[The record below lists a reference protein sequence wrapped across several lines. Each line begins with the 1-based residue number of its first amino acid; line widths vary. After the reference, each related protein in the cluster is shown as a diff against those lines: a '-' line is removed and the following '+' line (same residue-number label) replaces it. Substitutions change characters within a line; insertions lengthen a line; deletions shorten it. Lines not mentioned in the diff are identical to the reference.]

1 MTPGLITVAV
11 LVILI
16 IIIALRVVYE
26 LHHLRVS
33 EYNLESEKIQKNSG
47 FKFVLLSDLH
57 LRSYGKDNAE
67 LVKIIRENKPDYIL
81 IAGDMTTASPEKKDD
96 VLFLFLRAICNI
108 APVFYSPGNHE
119 KHLAENEEIFGNRYK
134 MLKAVC
140 NECHIEYLEN
150 RSVKLK
156 DNVTLYG
163 LDLDFDKYK
172 KRSKARLSKEEIK
185 EKLNSLDE
193 TGYNIILAHNPLF
206 FEGYVEYGADL
217 VLSGHI
223 HGGVVNLA
231 HGKGLISP
239 QVRMF
244 EKYTWGLFEKAG
256 TKMIVS
262 SGVGTH
268 KVNLRL
274 FNRPEVVVVNINGT
288 DGSSSLV

>member
-11 LVILI
+11 LVILMI
-16 IIIALRVVYE
+16 LIALQVVYE

-33 EYNLESEKIQKNSG
+33 EYNLESEKIPQNSG
-47 FKFVLLSDLH
+47 FKFILLSDMH
-57 LRSYGKDNAE
+57 LRSYGKNNAE
-67 LVKIIRENKPDYIL
+67 LVRIIRENKPDYIM
-81 IAGDMTTASPEKKDD
+81 IAGDMTTASPSKKDD
-96 VLFLFLRAICNI
+96 VLYSFLRAICNI

-134 MLKAVC
+134 NLKAVC
-140 NECHIEYLEN
+140 TQCNIKYLEN
-150 RSVKLK
+150 ESAHLVE
-156 DNVTLYG
+156 NVTLYG
-163 LDLDFDKYK
+163 LDIDFAMYK
-172 KRSKARLSKEEIK
+172 KRSRAKLTGDDIK
-185 EKLNSLDE
+185 EKLNSLNE
-193 TGYNIILAHNPLF
+193 TRYNIILAHNPLF
-206 FEGYVEYGADL
+206 FEGYAEYGADL

-223 HGGVVNLA
+223 HGGVVNLSN
-231 HGKGLISP
+231 GKGLISP

-262 SGVGTH
+262 SGIGTH

-288 DGSSSLV
+288 NGSSSLV